1 MRIIKR
7 HRTKQGLV
15 GLLLAALVGGALIA
29 GSGPQAKAATI
40 GDVLDNS
47 TLSTKTN
54 SSGIPQVVT
63 PTGNPWSMYQIPG
76 LGREREPSEG
86 SFVKWGYN
94 GWSGASAG
102 MPLSPDIS
110 NAGTNAVSNISS
122 AWNGKTT
129 ASPVAISFKNTG
141 TNHGSPYFSLNY
153 VNKDSLVDFGS
164 NTTAGMDP
172 LTISRAWAGQNLTAA
187 QQKAIFSQGT
197 GTDSTLAKSKMVLSS
212 NGKYVLDTANNESF
226 DGGYMQA
233 TGNVPIQAAVAGS
246 KSTVD
251 ATMAGDWA
259 VMVRVQVAQGID
271 TKAFASSIAW
281 DKSYYY
287 LTVDS
292 VSLMGQSVSINFPMQ
307 FDHHVYLDP
316 AHPQTFYL
324 KVKGI
329 PFWMNQKATV
339 DGHFE
344 GILHWVPTVYGYNQ
358 LQLQDGNADYVD
370 YLHNRQIS
378 PTSAQTLDNLGAD
391 GTATDNRQYNYGT
404 PGTSLDDSS
413 LNMIKKTGDD
423 IQPLFP
429 KTNAPAASVA
439 SLWSIYDLIPGS
451 ILVGGYKSPVTETG
465 QTGRMISMINAIT
478 GNETSFRSTGGN
490 IISDLLNGISAYFGK
505 STFKGTAH
513 INFSFDMSKY
523 TAGTSKDQQA
533 LTAGRFFAAPN
544 ADGTFN
550 MGDGTS
556 STSAIRITMY
566 DSSQLVDPYNTTSGL
581 DRQSDDA
588 ASPLR
593 KALHIVQADQTGQSG
608 QSGMTP
614 ADYAVINKDDI
625 TDSANPDKGG
635 TVYPTYT
642 NFTSWTGAIVPYD
655 REHWSDDDST
665 ESTSFTDT
673 MHSQGKFGSDLR
685 YRTAS
690 PDPANDGVLVND
702 GSAFKIDKP
711 ADFKTNYIDQYTPIF
726 DKTNTAKL
734 TTAGVV
740 KPQRYANVY
749 SLYNYVNGVGTLP
762 SNNEPVPVYTST
774 GTGGNNLS
782 VTAGQEVA
790 TKPAVATNVAKG
802 ATSVTSSL
810 DKGRWR
816 YTGTMDSGGGALALA
831 DATISLS
838 QPLKPQLT
846 LNGQSPYIVSDAQL
860 NAGGGVTKQLGT
872 WRDPLG
878 LVVQTAQSDN
888 LRGTVSASNTQKQN
902 TNWDSIQNMDTK
914 VHGMSF
920 NAASANVLPDPTQP
934 STKAGGI
941 THDDQSDPQA
951 VTFNYKLPWNQTDTS
966 RVYYGQV
973 DLTRAAAVPLRNSY
987 TLNLGAADNTA
998 TANYL
1003 IIRNSETPSTNT
1015 YQIKKYFNATGNPT
1029 THLLTTADNGQKIP
1043 VKADATVSTAG
1054 KNTSQTL
1061 SIWVPKVAGTTIDDL
1076 PVVTSADGSTATVTN
1091 TTSQQSTQI
1100 QAQYYVY
1107 SAQFSKV
1114 PANFS
1119 YTYAYHVGTSGV
1131 TATAYNQQLVDLVMS
1146 SSQLLGQTNAIDFK
1160 ISQGVNLLHA
1170 PNFDFGKNTTPT
1182 TAANYKLTDA
1192 GRADAYF
1199 EAQENDG
1206 LPYTNTYTWMLS
1218 ATMNPFKRSMTDT
1231 GYNNFNVILG
1241 NPYLD
1246 AAGTQIDSVAEHQ
1259 PDANGL
1265 MSDGYSTSQLFYVD
1279 PMKEPDTQSY
1289 DVNSIKRYY
1298 PNANLTVPPQI
1309 ITPGKYTS
1317 TVTYTISDNGSI

>member
-29 GSGPQAKAATI
+29 GSGPQVKAATI
-40 GDVLDNS
+40 GDVLDNT
-47 TLSTKTN
+47 TLKLGSVNNVPT
-54 SSGIPQVVT
+54 VVT
-63 PTGNPWSMYQIPG
+63 PTGDPWSMYTIPG
-76 LGREREPSEG
+76 LGRERKPSEG
-86 SFVKWGYN
+86 SFVQTGYN
-94 GWSGASAG
+94 YNNWAG
-102 MPLSPDIS
+102 SNAMPLATDIS
-110 NAGTNAVSNISS
+110 SGNSSVTNTTND
-122 AWNGKTT
+122 WNNKVT
-129 ASPVAISFKNTG
+129 ASPIAVSFKNSG
-141 TNHGSPYFSLNY
+141 SGHGQPYFSLNY
-153 VNKDSLVDFGS
+153 VNKDDLLDFGS
-164 NTTAGMDP
+164 SSTAPQVTSDWAGKTTTASDNNQIFNPSGVVSKMKSSDGTTAGTP
-172 LTISRAWAGQNLTAA
+172 
-187 QQKAIFSQGT
+187 K
-197 GTDSTLAKSKMVLSS
+197 
-212 NGKYVLDTANNESF
+212 LDTASGASF
-226 DGGYMQA
+226 NGGYMQA
-233 TGNVPIQAAVAGS
+233 TGNVPISAAVA
-246 KSTVD
+246 KSSTLPD

-259 VMVRVQVAQGID
+259 VMVRVKAADGID
-271 TKAFASSIAW
+271 AKALAASVDWS
-281 DKSYYY
+281 KSYYY
-287 LTVDS
+287 LTI
-292 VSLMGQSVSINFPMQ
+292 QSITINILFKNYTFYVNFPLQ
-307 FDHHVYLDP
+307 FDHHIYLDP
-316 AHPQTFYL
+316 NKNNNDFFL

-329 PFWMNQKATV
+329 PFWTKQIGTA
-339 DGHFE
+339 DS
-344 GILHWVPTVYGYNQ
+344 GILGIGGHDAWDDPNGSIQ
-358 LQLQDGNADYVD
+358 LQLQDGNADSVD
-370 YLHNRQIS
+370 YLNNRQINATATD
-378 PTSAQTLDNLGAD
+378 PDTGAT
-391 GTATDNRQYNYGT
+391 GTATT
-404 PGTSLDDSS
+404 LDK
-413 LNMIKKTGDD
+413 LNG
-423 IQPLFP
+423 P
-429 KTNAPAASVA
+429 KTSNKTQTTLNDNALTTTDVNGDTQPKFAIQSHIWLIGNPLWNIWDILGNSGKSPLYNAGATGQMISLLNVAANSPTPERSLGSELIKGFYTGVA
-439 SLWSIYDLIPGS
+439 SWFTSN
-451 ILVGGYKSPVTETG
+451 TF
-465 QTGRMISMINAIT
+465 T
-478 GNETSFRSTGGN
+478 GN
-490 IISDLLNGISAYFGK
+490 
-505 STFKGTAH
+505 AH

-523 TAGTSKDQQA
+523 AANTSKDTQA

-550 MGDGTS
+550 SKTGQA
-556 STSAIRITMY
+556 STDAIQITMY
-566 DSSQLVDPYNTTSGL
+566 DSSQLIDPYSVTKGL
-581 DRQSDDA
+581 DRTDTTTT
-588 ASPLR
+588 SPLR
-593 KALHIVQADQTGQSG
+593 KALHTDQSSQMNATKAGQA
-608 QSGMTP
+608 GMTP
-614 ADYAVINKDDI
+614 ADYAVINAKNNQDL
-625 TDSANPDKGG
+625 DSMG
-635 TVYPTYT
+635 TRYPTYT

-790 TKPAVATNVAKG
+790 TKPAVATNAAKG

-951 VTFNYKLPWNQTDTS
+951 VTFNYKLPWNQSDTS

-1192 GRADAYF
+1192 GKADAYF

-1246 AAGTQIDSVAEHQ
+1246 AAGTQIDSVDEHR
-1259 PDANGL
+1259 PDVNGL
-1265 MSDGYSTSQLFYVD
+1265 MSDGYSSSRLFYVD

>member
-76 LGREREPSEG
+76 LGRERKQSEG

-102 MPLSPDIS
+102 MPLSTDVS
-110 NAGTNAVSNISS
+110 GGGQTAVTQTKSD
-122 AWNGKTT
+122 WNGGVTG
-129 ASPVAISFKNTG
+129 SPIAISFN
-141 TNHGSPYFSLNY
+141 NAGSSNGKPYFSLNY
-153 VNKDSLVDFGS
+153 VDKDDLVDFGS
-164 NTTAGMDP
+164 SDTAPQVTQD
-172 LTISRAWAGQNLTAA
+172 WANQTVSAA
-187 QQKAIFSQGT
+187 DKTQIYNSTGVSSKMKSSDGTPT
-197 GTDSTLAKSKMVLSS
+197 GTPK
-212 NGKYVLDTANNESF
+212 LDTANASF
-226 DGGYMQA
+226 DGGFVQA
-233 TGNVPIQAAVAGS
+233 TGNVPISAAVANS
-246 KSTVD
+246 QSLAD

-259 VMVRVQVAQGID
+259 VMVRVQVADGID
-271 TKAFASSIAW
+271 AKAWAASVDW
-281 DKSYYY
+281 NKSYYY
-287 LTVDS
+287 LTIKTIS
-292 VSLMGQSVSINFPMQ
+292 IAGTSFTINFPMQ
-307 FDHHVYLDP
+307 FDHHIYLDP
-316 AHPQTFYL
+316 NNKNTFFI
-324 KVKGI
+324 KVKGL
-329 PFWMNQKATV
+329 PFWAKQTSPTAASGWPAQGPDDVNSTV
-339 DGHFE
+339 
-344 GILHWVPTVYGYNQ
+344 Q
-358 LQLQDGNADYVD
+358 LQLQDGDADYVD
-370 YLHNRQIS
+370 YLNNRQINAS
-378 PTSAQTLDNLGAD
+378 TNTASTLDNLVDAKGNVA
-391 GTATDNRQYNYGT
+391 
-404 PGTSLDDSS
+404 PGTDLNDEKLTTKDVNGDTQPAFAKYKHSLALPVLGDPLWNIWDV
-413 LNMIKKTGDD
+413 TG
-423 IQPLFP
+423 I
-429 KTNAPAASVA
+429 
-439 SLWSIYDLIPGS
+439 G
-451 ILVGGYKSPVTETG
+451 LVGPKGALYSAGP
-465 QTGRMISMINAIT
+465 TGRMIT
-478 GNETSFRSTGGN
+478 
-490 IISDLLNGISAYFGK
+490 LLNAVPGANNSIPERYIGGGVSSAYVAILNWFTSNMFTG
-505 STFKGTAH
+505 SAH

-523 TAGTSKDQQA
+523 AAGTSTNEQA
-533 LTAGRFFAAPN
+533 LTAGRFFAAPK

-550 MGDGTS
+550 S
-556 STSAIRITMY
+556 STESSTGQTATDAIKITMY
-566 DSSQLVDPYNTTSGL
+566 DSSQLVDPYSLTKGL
-581 DRQSDDA
+581 DRTSTSRT
-588 ASPLR
+588 SPLR
-593 KALHIVQADQTGQSG
+593 QTLHTADSSALNATKGG
-608 QSGMTP
+608 PAGMTP
-614 ADYAVINKDDI
+614 ADYAVINKDDL
-625 TDSANPDKGG
+625 DKG
-635 TVYPTYT
+635 TPYPTYT
-642 NFTSWTGAIVPYD
+642 NFTSWTGAIIPYD

-673 MHSQGKFGSDLR
+673 LHSQGKFGSDLR

-702 GSAFKIDKP
+702 GSPFNIDKP

-734 TTAGVV
+734 TTAGIV

-790 TKPAVATNVAKG
+790 TKPAVATNAAKG

-816 YTGTMDSGGGALALA
+816 YTGTMDSGGGALPLA

-941 THDDQSDPQA
+941 THDDQSDSQA
-951 VTFNYKLPWNQTDTS
+951 VTFNYKLPWNQSDTS

-1015 YQIKKYFNATGNPT
+1015 YQIKKYFNTTGNPT

-1192 GRADAYF
+1192 GKADAYF

-1317 TVTYTISDNGSI
+1317 TVTYTINDNGSI